1 MPHTMSDLER
11 RNMTK
16 PNIMTAHTKSELEEA
31 LSRAHKELSQAQLA
45 IGEAAGTESNWHDNA
60 AFDYANME
68 HDLKSAN
75 LGNLKKKLLDVM
87 IISPRQK
94 TDRADVGNTIIV
106 KFEGE
111 QEEETFTILG
121 PDDSG
126 KKQGWLSFLSPLGKS
141 LIGKRE
147 GEKAEFSITGEKKQ
161 KVKVIKILPGN
172 FE

>member
-1 MPHTMSDLER
+1 MSDQER

-16 PNIMTAHTKSELEEA
+16 LNMMTTHTKGVLEKA
-31 LSRAHKELSQAQLA
+31 LDQTRREFSQAQLA
-45 IGEAAGTESNWHDNA
+45 IGEAAGRESDWHDNA

-75 LGNLKKKLLDVM
+75 LANLIKKLRDVE
-87 IISPRQK
+87 IIVPRQQIDK
-94 TDRADVGNTIIV
+94 VDIGNTVVV
-106 KFEGE
+106 KFEGV

-126 KKQGWLSFLSPLGKS
+126 RKQGWLSCLSPLGKN
-141 LIGKRE
+141 LIGRRE
-147 GEKAEFSITGEKKQ
+147 GEKTEYSIAGEKKQ
-161 KVKVIKILPGN
+161 KVRLIKILPGN